1 MEIHSTGHPEN
12 REFNLLLRFQEK
24 LTAYDATT
32 KVQYLLKD
40 RISRGTI
47 L

>member
-12 REFNLLLRFQEK
+12 REFNLLLSIQEK
-24 LTAYDATT
+24 LTAYDTT